1 MLRWLT
7 TGAEAFRFAWIAL
20 VTNRLRTFL
29 SLLGITIGIFAIIA
43 VYAVVGS
50 LEKNIRDTVASLGTE
65 VVYVQ
70 KWPWGGGMDMP
81 WWKYIQRKEVD
92 FADFEMIRDR
102 GLSKASAIGFIT
114 GADNLKFEFGSSNV
128 SGVTARGITMSYGE
142 INGMDLA
149 SGRYFSGVEMQTGQA
164 VVILGHDVA
173 DGLFPS
179 GDAVGKK
186 VKVNGREFAVIG
198 VMAAKGASMVGENED
213 QMALIPVRQYIRS
226 IGRRYDGGALQIKA
240 REGVEIKAL
249 KQEIRTAM
257 RGIRRLKPKADDDF
271 SMNESSTISSNLDS
285 MFSVIRMA
293 GTFIGSFSILVGG
306 FGIANIM
313 FVSVRERTGQ
323 IGIQKALGA
332 KRHFILAQFILE
344 STLLSV
350 VGGLAGLI
358 LVAVLVQVISSVSEF
373 SLYLSMSNV
382 VTGILLSAAIGV
394 VAGLVP
400 AFMAARMDPVNAIR
414 FNQ

>member
-92 FADFEMIRDR
+92 LADFEMIRDR

-198 VMAAKGASMVGENED
+198 VMTAKGASMVGENED

-226 IGRRYDGGALQIKA
+226 IGRRHDGGALQIKA

-358 LVAVLVQVISSVSEF
+358 LVAILVQVISSVSEF